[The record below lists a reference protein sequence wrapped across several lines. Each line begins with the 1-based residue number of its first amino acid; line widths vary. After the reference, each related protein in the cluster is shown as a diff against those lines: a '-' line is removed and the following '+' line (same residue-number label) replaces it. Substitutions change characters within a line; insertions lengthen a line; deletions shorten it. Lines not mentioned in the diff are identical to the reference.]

1 MPLESS
7 ELLSRSAR
15 SRPASAIRSL
25 LPLEKKPNMIS
36 LLAGK
41 PNPNGFPFE
50 SITLQLKPS
59 AEAGSKPSGEPM
71 EITIKGSQLEKAL
84 QYGSSAGDEG
94 LLGEVDKILSRV
106 HHRTRG
112 DGQPA
117 GEFGLTLGNGS
128 QDLLSKAISVLFDP
142 EDTILVES
150 PVYPGVLPELV
161 THKVQICSVESD
173 EQGLSAKNLR
183 ETLQSWKSSEKT
195 KHLKFPKAVYTVPT
209 GANPAGTTASTER
222 KREILAIAR
231 EFSVLVLEDDP
242 YYFVTFENLTE
253 DASSP
258 ERALSYFEL
267 ENEQGS
273 EWGYGYVLRFESFS
287 KILSAGVRLGF
298 SVGPKPLIDAMVAL
312 TASTNLHASGASQA
326 IAGELIQYWGVDGFL
341 RHVTNVARM
350 YKERRDMFGRQLDT
364 ILGGESEMPLATYV
378 TPVAGM
384 FYWIKLHLPPTPEAP
399 EGDSYQVIS
408 QKALE
413 FGVLAMPGA
422 AFFADQRKTPYVRAS
437 FSLIQ
442 PDEAREALFRLRK
455 AVLSAWEDAGYETVP
470 RISS

>member
-1 MPLESS
+1 
-7 ELLSRSAR
+7 
-15 SRPASAIRSL
+15 
-25 LPLEKKPNMIS
+25 MIS

-41 PNPNGFPFE
+41 PNPDGFPFE

-71 EITIKGSQLEKAL
+71 EITIDGSRLENAL
-84 QYGSSAGDEG
+84 QYGSSSGDDI
-94 LLGEVDKILSRV
+94 LLGEIDKILSRV

-117 GEFGLTLGNGS
+117 GEFGLMLGTGS
-128 QDLLSKAISVLFDP
+128 QDLLSKAISILFDP
-142 EDTILVES
+142 EDTVLVES

-161 THKVQICSVESD
+161 THKVQVCGVESD
-173 EQGLSAKNLR
+173 HQGLSAKALR
-183 ETLQSWKSSEKT
+183 ETLQNWNTSEKT
-195 KHLKFPKAVYTVPT
+195 KHLRYPKAVYTVPT

-231 EFSVLVLEDDP
+231 EFSILVLEDDP
-242 YYFVTFENLTE
+242 YYFVSFENLTE
-253 DASSP
+253 DASNQ

-273 EWGYGYVLRFESFS
+273 ELGYGYVLRFESFS
-287 KILSAGVRLGF
+287 KILSAGIRLGF
-298 SVGPKPLIDAMVAL
+298 ACGPKPLINAMVAL

-326 IAGELIQYWGVDGFL
+326 IVGELIHYWGVDGFL
-341 RHVTNVARM
+341 RHVANVAKM
-350 YKERRDMFGRQLDT
+350 YMERRDMFGRQLDR
-364 ILGGESEMPLATYV
+364 ILGAESEKPLATYV

-384 FYWIKLHLPPTPEAP
+384 FYWIKLHLPPTPDAP

-422 AFFADQRKTPYVRAS
+422 AFFADKRKTPYVRAS
-437 FSLIQ
+437 FSLIE
-442 PDEAREALFRLRK
+442 PDEANEALLRLRQ

-470 RISS
+470 KITS